1 MDVARE
7 GGTPRRPWAAIA
19 IAGLV
24 TAAVAAAPPPRQD
37 QPAREEREI
46 PPAEAPRTGGDPVTV
61 PDGAAPPVVLPP
73 ATRTTPGG
81 GIAVVPA
88 GAVGGVPALVYAAYR
103 RAAATASVV
112 TPGCHLPV
120 TLLAAIGKVES
131 GHARGGRVDETGT
144 TPHPILGPTLDGGP
158 GLAAIADTD
167 GGLFDGD
174 PRWDRAVGPMQFI
187 PGTWRG
193 WATDGNGDGDANPHN
208 VFDASGAAGRY
219 LCAGGRDLATATGL
233 DAAILSY
240 NNSPSYLR
248 IVRTWMAVYENG
260 AVVVPGFT
268 ELPAGVVPVTDPRT
282 PPPSTTPV
290 PPGTPD
296 PTAPPAGTPAPPAP
310 GAPPEPGKPAPPPTQ
325 PPPTQPVPAPAP
337 EPAPGD
343 VLTETVGG
351 LVGGVVCVVD
361 GVLDGATGLLGG
373 LLGAPA
379 APAPGETCP

>member
-1 MDVARE
+1 MEVGRE
-7 GGTPRRPWAAIA
+7 GGTPRKPWAAIA

-46 PPAEAPRTGGDPVTV
+46 PPAEAPSAGGAPSTN
-61 PDGAAPPVVLPP
+61 PGAAAPPVVLPP

-81 GIAVVPA
+81 GIAVVAA
-88 GAVGGVPALVYAAYR
+88 GTVGGVPALVYAAYQ
-103 RAAATASVV
+103 RAAAASSVT

-120 TLLAAIGKVES
+120 SLLAAIGKVES
-131 GHARGGRVDETGT
+131 GHARGGRVDATGT

-167 GGLFDGD
+167 GGHFDGD

-219 LCAGGRDLATATGL
+219 LCADGRDLATGTGL

-240 NNSPSYLR
+240 NHSASYLR
-248 IVRTWMAVYENG
+248 IVRRWMAVYENG
-260 AVVVPGFT
+260 AVVVPGLT
-268 ELPAGVVPVTDPRT
+268 ALPDSVVPVTDPRAPA
-282 PPPSTTPV
+282 PPTTPV
-290 PPGTPD
+290 PPGTPE
-296 PTAPPAGTPAPPAP
+296 PTTPPSATPPPPAP
-310 GAPPEPGKPAPPPTQ
+310 GTPEEPGEPEPPTTTPPP
-325 PPPTQPVPAPAP
+325 PPAPAP
-337 EPAPGD
+337 APGD
-343 VLTETVGG
+343 ALTETVGG

-373 LLGAPA
+373 LLGAPR
-379 APAPGETCP
+379 PEPGETCP